1 MREEWKRVANNIR
14 EKWLTVTVEEAEYD
28 RGLTAPALFAL
39 IDMVNAFDD
48 AFTAAKRARNAAD
61 FNDLE
66 HFSVR
71 LLYTDGKPSALAKTM
86 SEQFTEIAVDEYQD
100 TNAVQDAIFRALSR
114 DETNLFMVGDV
125 KQSIYGFRLADPS
138 IFLEKY
144 RSFGEAADA
153 ADGQPRQIG
162 RAHV

>member
-1 MREEWKRVANNIR
+1 
-14 EKWLTVTVEEAEYD
+14 
-28 RGLTAPALFAL
+28 
-39 IDMVNAFDD
+39 
-48 AFTAAKRARNAAD
+48 
-61 FNDLE
+61 
-66 HFSVR
+66 
-71 LLYTDGKPSALAKTM
+71 M

-153 ADGQPRQIG
+153 ADGQPRRVVLGQNFRSRAAVLDACNYLFAAVMGETVGDLVYTDEGGAAPRCGLLSGG
-162 RAHV
+162 RKRAVQDRSPARGCGRTRRRR